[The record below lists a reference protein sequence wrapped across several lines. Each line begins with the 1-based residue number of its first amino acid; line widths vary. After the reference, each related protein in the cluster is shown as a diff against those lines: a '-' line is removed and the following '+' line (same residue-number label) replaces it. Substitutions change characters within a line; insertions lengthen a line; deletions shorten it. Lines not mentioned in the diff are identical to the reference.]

1 MGKINSKTRVSAVK
15 DYMNS
20 KDSLRNVSSRHGISA
35 ETLRRFVMEH
45 KEKIDKEAK
54 TVKPVTPAMK
64 KNPPKKV
71 FANKTTLVATPI
83 AIPIATPVAKT
94 ISRKTRTYS
103 ANESTPN
110 ANKRWKADEDDMLR
124 DAVLDNFTVKE
135 TCNLLGRTAPS
146 IFARKCFLIEIGYI
160 GEKRFTLEK
169 GIKRTRNRMAEP
181 EIVSIVS
188 DTIPTVDV
196 VEAPVEVVNPTVSMD
211 ATNIRDLAMV
221 VRDYGVKV
229 TLTVT
234 SEGTEVKLHN

>member
-1 MGKINSKTRVSAVK
+1 MSKINSKTRVSAVK
-15 DYMNS
+15 DYMTSN
-20 KDSLRNVSSRHGISA
+20 DSLRNVAGRHGMSA

-45 KEKIDKEAK
+45 KEKIANKAK
-54 TVKPVTPAMK
+54 TVKPVTPVMK

-71 FANKTTLVATPI
+71 FAKKTSSV
-83 AIPIATPVAKT
+83 ATPVAT
-94 ISRKTRTYS
+94 PVAASVVRKVRTYS
-103 ANESTPN
+103 PNELTPN

-146 IFARKCFLIEIGYI
+146 IFARKCYLIEIGYI

-169 GIKRTRNRMAEP
+169 GIKRTRNKMAEP
-181 EIVSIVS
+181 EIVNVVS
-188 DTIPTVDV
+188 DTIPPVDV

>member
-1 MGKINSKTRVSAVK
+1 MSMSKINSKTRVSAVK

-45 KEKIDKEAK
+45 KEKIAKEAK

-71 FANKTTLVATPI
+71 FAKKTTPVAT
-83 AIPIATPVAKT
+83 PIATPVAT
-94 ISRKTRTYS
+94 SISRKTRTYS
-103 ANESTPN
+103 PSELTPN

-146 IFARKCFLIEIGYI
+146 IFARKCYLIEIGYI
-160 GEKRFTLEK
+160 GDKRFTLEK
-169 GIKRTRNRMAEP
+169 GIKRTRNKMAEP
-181 EIVSIVS
+181 EIVSVVS

-196 VEAPVEVVNPTVSMD
+196 VEAPVEVVNPAVSMD

>member
-1 MGKINSKTRVSAVK
+1 MSKINSKTRASAVK

-45 KEKIDKEAK
+45 KEKIAKEAK

-71 FANKTTLVATPI
+71 FAKKTTPVAT
-83 AIPIATPVAKT
+83 PIATPVAT
-94 ISRKTRTYS
+94 SISRKTRTYS
-103 ANESTPN
+103 PSELTPN

-146 IFARKCFLIEIGYI
+146 IFARKCYLIEIGYI
-160 GEKRFTLEK
+160 GDKRFTLEK
-169 GIKRTRNRMAEP
+169 GIKRTRNKMAEP
-181 EIVSIVS
+181 EIVSVVS

-196 VEAPVEVVNPTVSMD
+196 VEAPVEVVNPAVSMD

>member
-1 MGKINSKTRVSAVK
+1 MSKINSKTRVSAVK

-20 KDSLRNVSSRHGISA
+20 KDSLRNVSSRHGISS

-45 KEKIDKEAK
+45 KEKIAKEAK

-64 KNPPKKV
+64 KNAPKKV
-71 FANKTTLVATPI
+71 FAKKT
-83 AIPIATPVAKT
+83 TPVAT
-94 ISRKTRTYS
+94 SVATSVVRKTRNYS
-103 ANESTPN
+103 PSELTPN

-146 IFARKCFLIEIGYI
+146 IFARKCYLIEIGYI

-169 GIKRTRNRMAEP
+169 GIKRTRNKMAEP
-181 EIVSIVS
+181 EIVSVVS
-188 DTIPTVDV
+188 DTIPPVDI
-196 VEAPVEVVNPTVSMD
+196 VEAPVEVVNPAVSMD

>member
-1 MGKINSKTRVSAVK
+1 MSKINSKTRVSAVK

-45 KEKIDKEAK
+45 KEKIAKEAK

-71 FANKTTLVATPI
+71 FAKKTTPVAT
-83 AIPIATPVAKT
+83 PIATPVAT
-94 ISRKTRTYS
+94 SISRKTRTYS
-103 ANESTPN
+103 PNELTPN

-146 IFARKCFLIEIGYI
+146 IFARKCYLIEIGYI
-160 GEKRFTLEK
+160 GDKRFTLEK
-169 GIKRTRNRMAEP
+169 GIKRTRNKMAEP

-196 VEAPVEVVNPTVSMD
+196 VEAPVEVVNPAVSMD

>member
-1 MGKINSKTRVSAVK
+1 MSKINSKTRVSAVK

-20 KDSLRNVSSRHGISA
+20 KDSLRNVSSRHGMSA

-45 KEKIDKEAK
+45 KEKIAKEAKTVK

-71 FANKTTLVATPI
+71 FAKKTTPVAT
-83 AIPIATPVAKT
+83 PIATPVAT
-94 ISRKTRTYS
+94 SISRKTRTYS
-103 ANESTPN
+103 PSELTPN

-146 IFARKCFLIEIGYI
+146 IFARKCYLIEIGYI
-160 GEKRFTLEK
+160 GDKRFTLEK
-169 GIKRTRNRMAEP
+169 GIKRTRNKMAEP
-181 EIVSIVS
+181 EIVSVVS

-196 VEAPVEVVNPTVSMD
+196 VEAPVEVVNPAVSMD

>member
-1 MGKINSKTRVSAVK
+1 
-15 DYMNS
+15 
-20 KDSLRNVSSRHGISA
+20 
-35 ETLRRFVMEH
+35 
-45 KEKIDKEAK
+45 
-54 TVKPVTPAMK
+54 MK

-71 FANKTTLVATPI
+71 FAKKTTPVATPVATPI
-83 AIPIATPVAKT
+83 ATSVAFPDPTP

-103 ANESTPN
+103 PSELTPN

-146 IFARKCFLIEIGYI
+146 IFARKCYLIEIGYI

-169 GIKRTRNRMAEP
+169 GIKRTRNKMAEP
-181 EIVSIVS
+181 EIVNVVS